1 MIKLFIAGHNGM
13 VGSALLNLFKKDQE
27 YEIITEDRKN
37 LDLLDSKQTNL
48 FFEKNKPDYVILA
61 AAKVGGIVANSKYP
75 VEFLIDNLKIQ
86 NNVIESCNN
95 FNVKKLLFLG
105 SSCIYPKNLPQ
116 PLRENDILSSYL
128 EQTNEA
134 YSIAKITGYKLC
146 SYYKKQYGRN
156 FFTVMPSNLYGPNDN
171 YHPQNAHA
179 LPMLIDRIHK
189 AKMNGSKKV
198 VVWGTGEPKREYMY
212 SEDLAQACKLLIE
225 KKELDQDIF
234 NVGSGYEIS
243 IKDLAELIKKVIG
256 FDGDLYYDQS
266 YPDGVMRK
274 ILDSTRLN
282 NLIDWEFRT
291 SMEEGIRKTYEDYIQ
306 RKENRK

>member
-37 LDLLDSKQTNL
+37 LDLLDFKQTNL

-146 SYYKKQYGRN
+146 SYYKKQYGKN

-189 AKMNGSKKV
+189 AKMDGSKKV

-225 KKELDQDIF
+225 KKELEQDIF

-243 IKDLAELIKKVIG
+243 IKDLAELIKKVTG